1 MTASWISSST
11 ISTRRRP
18 STRTSSNRYQP
29 PPPSINLP
37 FQHAAA
43 PPYMQA
49 LPASPDYEVQPLL
62 PYEPSREGPPL
73 AVADVNGDGL
83 DDVFIGGTANVPGK
97 LFLQRKDGSFV
108 ESGLGQ
114 PWAADKS
121 YEDWGAVFF
130 DANGDGRPDLY
141 VASCGYQH
149 TPVSRFLQ
157 DRLYINHG
165 GGRVVRDVQAL
176 PEMLTCTA
184 AVAAG
189 DFNGDGKL
197 DLFVGGRLTPRNYP
211 YPARSYI
218 LRNDGGRFTD
228 VTEEVAPE
236 LARPGG
242 GGMIT
247 AAVWIDFDGDGRL
260 DLVTAGEWMPLQFFH
275 NEGGRFRDVTASL
288 GLSPTRGW
296 RYRLAT
302 ADFNHAAHPALLSAN
317 LRPD

>member
-18 STRTSSNRYQP
+18 STRTSSNLRQP
-29 PPPSINLP
+29 PPPSTNLP

-43 PPYMQA
+43 PPYTQA

-62 PYEPSREGPPL
+62 PYEPSRQGPPL

-108 ESGLGQ
+108 ESGLVQ

-121 YEDWGAVFF
+121 YEDWGAGFF

-165 GGRVVRDVQAL
+165 GGRFVRDVQAL

-184 AVAAG
+184 AVAG
-189 DFNGDGKL
+189 GGFHGDGQPG
-197 DLFVGGRLTPRNYP
+197 LFRGGPPPPPR
-211 YPARSYI
+211 
-218 LRNDGGRFTD
+218 
-228 VTEEVAPE
+228 
-236 LARPGG
+236 
-242 GGMIT
+242 
-247 AAVWIDFDGDGRL
+247 
-260 DLVTAGEWMPLQFFH
+260 
-275 NEGGRFRDVTASL
+275 
-288 GLSPTRGW
+288 
-296 RYRLAT
+296 
-302 ADFNHAAHPALLSAN
+302 HPPPP
-317 LRPD
+317 RR